1 MSDEAKLAKHERVA
15 KVMDF
20 FMTCDLTDV
29 NPDRLVAMGCQF
41 LRTMP
46 EQITEMESS
55 VALSRLLIT
64 LLEMVAQDRL
74 EAVFNYVPRPEPTE
88 QLPFSAR
95 RRRGSEEV
103 PPLRQRI

>member
-46 EQITEMESS
+46 EQITEMELS
-55 VALSRLLIT
+55 VALSSAAAHYPAGDGSAGPLGGGVQLR
-64 LLEMVAQDRL
+64 A
-74 EAVFNYVPRPEPTE
+74 EARADGATTI
-88 QLPFSAR
+88 FSKKET
-95 RRRGSEEV
+95 GE
-103 PPLRQRI
+103 